1 MFYRKLPSPLNPDTA
16 RWGVAEA
23 GGDRRA
29 RMETEPVDAR
39 RVALRRVAFSVL
51 VVGTVAALTA
61 LLGAS
66 FSSNGIS
73 WAEALMIACF
83 LLTLPWTAIGF
94 WNAVIGL
101 ALMRLSRDPVAAVC
115 PLSPG
120 DPHAASPA
128 STAILSCIR
137 NEDVDEVSLRLD
149 AMAADLDRAGRAS
162 GFALYVLSDTND
174 EDIAARE
181 ARVFAALAERWAGR
195 LPVIY
200 RRRTD
205 NPGFKAGNIRDFLG
219 RWGSAHDYAIVL
231 DADSFMSARTMLDLV
246 ARMDANP
253 RLGILQTLVVGSPT
267 VSAFARIFQFGMRL
281 GMRSYTLGSAWWQGD
296 CGPYWGHNAIWRV
309 KPFAEHCELP
319 VLPGRGPLSGWVLSH
334 DQVEAVLMRRAGHE
348 VRVLPVETE
357 SFEENPP
364 NLLEFIRRELRWC
377 QGNLQY
383 LKLLGL
389 AGLKPVS
396 RIQLVL
402 AILMF
407 ASAPAWLT
415 FMATGAVI
423 VALGGAELIRFE
435 EVSGFTLFV
444 IVLTMIFAP
453 KIATFLDILAD
464 PKLRRAFGGVPRIA
478 ASWFVELVFAALMA
492 PVIAVA
498 VSLFIAGL
506 PFGKAIGWGAQ
517 IRDNRTL
524 PLGLCAAKLWPQTLF
539 GLAGFAWAAAFAPGL
554 VWPLLPVILGP
565 ALAIPFARLT
575 SGAAAG
581 RLALA
586 SRLWRLPEEA
596 APPDCL
602 LPLRLPAH
610 ASLGVSFGR
619 PAPLF
624 AGEMAKAEA

>member
-1 MFYRKLPSPLNPDTA
+1 MFYRNLPTFLNPDTA
-16 RWGVAEA
+16 GQGIAAAV
-23 GGDRRA
+23 GGQGERL
-29 RMETEPVDAR
+29 ETGPVDAR
-39 RVALRRVAFSVL
+39 RLALRRAGFLALVL
-51 VVGTVAALTA
+51 GTVAALTT
-61 LLGAS
+61 LLGVS
-66 FSSNGIS
+66 FRDNGIS
-73 WAEALMIACF
+73 WAEALMMACF

-115 PLSPG
+115 PLAAG

-149 AMAADLDRAGRAS
+149 AMAADLDRAGRAP
-162 GFALYVLSDTND
+162 GFTLYVLSDTDD
-174 EDIAARE
+174 EEIAARE
-181 ARVFAALAERWAGR
+181 ARAFADLATRWADR
-195 LPVIY
+195 MPVIY
-200 RRRTD
+200 RRRAD
-205 NPGFKAGNIRDFLG
+205 NPGFKAGNIRDFLE
-219 RWGSAHDYAIVL
+219 RWGAAHDYAIVL

-267 VSAFARIFQFGMRL
+267 VSAFARVFQFGMRL

-309 KPFAEHCELP
+309 KPFTEHCELP
-319 VLPGRGPLSGWVLSH
+319 VLPGKGPLSGWVLSH
-334 DQVEAVLMRRAGHE
+334 DQVEAVLMRRAGLE

-383 LKLLGL
+383 LKLLRL
-389 AGLKPVS
+389 ADLKPVS
-396 RIQLVL
+396 CIQLVL

-407 ASAPAWLT
+407 VSAPAWLT
-415 FMATGAVI
+415 FMATGAGI

-464 PKLRRAFGGVPRIA
+464 PKLRRAFGGAPRLA

-524 PLGLCAAKLWPQTLF
+524 PLALCAAKLWPQTLF
-539 GLAGFAWAAAFAPGL
+539 GLAGFAWVAAFAPGL
-554 VWPLLPVILGP
+554 VWPMLPVILGP
-565 ALAIPFARLT
+565 ALAIPFARLM

-586 SRLWRLPEEA
+586 SRLWRLPEESV
-596 APPDCL
+596 PPDCL

-610 ASLGVSFGR
+610 ASLGVRFGQS
-619 PAPLF
+619 APLF